1 MLKIWPSGKLPVHG
15 ANSKGLD
22 LELLMKAIFST
33 KVANG
38 NKYSMTKKL
47 EELFNLEAEESVIA
61 EETSVEIPKH
71 EEVRSLDDSYRA
83 VQEITRGLPQI
94 KELDNLDDRELDDL
108 AKKAE
113 DAYDDLMD
121 LGMNVEVR
129 YSGRI
134 FEVAASMMGNAITAK
149 TAKIDK
155 KLKAIDLQLKK
166 YKIDKDANED
176 PNDVLNGVG
185 YVITDRNELLKKLGQ
200 KD

>member
-1 MLKIWPSGKLPVHG
+1 
-15 ANSKGLD
+15 
-22 LELLMKAIFST
+22 MKAIFST
-33 KVANG
+33 KAANG

-47 EELFNLEAEESVIA
+47 EELFNLDTTEIA
-61 EETSVEIPKH
+61 EPAPEPAKVPVH
-71 EEVRSLDDSYRA
+71 QEVRSIDDQYRA

-94 KELDNLDDRELDDL
+94 KELDELDDRELDHL
-108 AKKAE
+108 ATKAE
-113 DAYDDLMD
+113 QAYDDLMD

-134 FEVAASMMGNAITAK
+134 FEVASSMMGNAIAAK

-155 KLKAIDLQLKK
+155 KLKAVDLQLKK
-166 YKIDKDANED
+166 LKIDKDSNDD
-176 PNDVLNGVG
+176 PNDVINGQG